1 MMEKFRN
8 FDKKYIKR
16 VLLNKDA
23 DDYLS
28 LRLQEITID
37 EHYAR
42 LYMPAMIMH
51 EKLQVVLITDSV
63 HFLLCDGLGARMSVR
78 AMIS

>member
-51 EKLQVVLITDSV
+51 EKLQVVQYISDYVTAWR
-63 HFLLCDGLGARMSVR
+63 LLCPCRDY
-78 AMIS
+78 

>member
-1 MMEKFRN
+1 MFEYRPIRYSMMEKFRN

-42 LYMPAMIMH
+42 LYMPAVIMH
-51 EKLQVVLITDSV
+51 KKLQVILISSI
-63 HFLLCDGLGARMSVR
+63 H
-78 AMIS
+78 

>member
-51 EKLQVVLITDSV
+51 EKLQVVQY
-63 HFLLCDGLGARMSVR
+63 
-78 AMIS
+78 ISDYVTAWRL

>member
-51 EKLQVVLITDSV
+51 EKLQVILFYPFSRSLHGSPNVLAV
-63 HFLLCDGLGARMSVR
+63 
-78 AMIS
+78 IS